1 MRKHKIIVSCFCSEV
16 IITLVTMLKSSNKN
30 LDIIAGFLE
39 KNVSASSQAIG
50 LHWLHHGDKANEEN
64 NIFLEADAIVCL
76 LDPDHIL
83 ELTQLA
89 ARHNKPLIICSS
101 ADSGVRDDDANV
113 HIIHCD
119 YHNLEMTLSQLKVCV
134 TAIG

>member
-1 MRKHKIIVSCFCSEV
+1 
-16 IITLVTMLKSSNKN
+16 MLKSSNKN

-39 KNVSASSQAIG
+39 KNVSKSSRAVG
-50 LHWLHHGDKANEEN
+50 LHWLHHGDKVNEEN

-89 ARHNKPLIICSS
+89 VRHNKPLIICGS
-101 ADSGVRDDDANV
+101 ADSGVRYDDANA

-119 YHNLEMTLSQLKVCV
+119 YHNLEMTLSQLKACM
-134 TAIG
+134 TAID